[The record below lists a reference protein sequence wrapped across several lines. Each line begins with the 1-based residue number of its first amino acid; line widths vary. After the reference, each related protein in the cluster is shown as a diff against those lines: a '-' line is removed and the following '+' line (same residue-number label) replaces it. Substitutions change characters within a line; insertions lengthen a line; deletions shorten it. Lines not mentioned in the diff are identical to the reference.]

1 MAGNRTTD
9 SQVASY
15 AYFMKKAIIFYLLI
29 CLFLSLSLPFDA
41 AIAATELRLLLL
53 PSALE
58 IGPSSRAA
66 VTLVLLGEPGQT
78 VRLSTMQLPAELSA
92 TIDPPNLTTPGT
104 AKLHLETT
112 AGFRPGPYTL
122 EISATDGTQVR
133 LASLGLSSR
142 KDLEISVSPTQGVVM
157 PGQST
162 VFSLYLYHTAP
173 FTHLQLQLHSSPPLE
188 AVFSPLQ
195 PLSSETSSCTL
206 SVSPLPPG
214 LHSLEVDVSDGTR
227 STALSLSIVAMFPD
241 VEEHWSQPNVSNL
254 MGKGILAGY
263 ADGTF
268 RPESPLTRAEFAKII
283 SLAFS
288 FEPKRSDSPLFTD
301 IPNGFWALPFI
312 ERLWKAQIIEGFPDN
327 TFRPQEPVKRAEL
340 AAMLTRVINW
350 PLVASSFP
358 PTFTDLDSRHWGFRY
373 IETGTWQGAWDGY
386 PNGSFQPDRYAS
398 RAEVAALIV
407 RLLPD

>member
-1 MAGNRTTD
+1 
-9 SQVASY
+9 
-15 AYFMKKAIIFYLLI
+15 MKKMIGFYLLV
-29 CLFLSLSLPFDA
+29 CLFLHFSLPLDA
-41 AIAATELRLLLL
+41 VIGATEVRLLLL

-78 VRLSTMQLPAELSA
+78 VQLSTMQSPAELSA
-92 TIDPPNLTTPGT
+92 TIDPPNLTIPGT

-133 LASLGLSSR
+133 LASLSLSSR

-157 PGQST
+157 PDQSM
-162 VFSLYLYHTAP
+162 VFSLYLYHTSP
-173 FTHLQLQLHSSPPLE
+173 FTQLQLQLQSSPPLE
-188 AVFSPLQ
+188 AVFSSLQ

-214 LHSLEVDVSDGTR
+214 LHSLEVDVSDGKR
-227 STALSLSIVAMFPD
+227 STALSLSIVVLFPD
-241 VEEHWSQPNVSNL
+241 VEGHWSQPMVSDL
-254 MGKGILAGY
+254 MGKGILTGY

-268 RPESPLTRAEFAKII
+268 RPESLLTRAEFAKIV
-283 SLAFS
+283 SLTFS
-288 FEPKRSDSPLFTD
+288 FESKRSDSPLFSD
-301 IPNGFWALPFI
+301 IEKEFWALPFI

-327 TFRPQEPVKRAEL
+327 TFRAQEPIKRAEL

-358 PTFTDLDSRHWGFRY
+358 PTFTDLDSRHWGFQY
-373 IETGTWQGAWDGY
+373 IETGAWQGAWDGY

-398 RAEVAALIV
+398 RAEVAALIA
-407 RLLPD
+407 RLLPN

>member
-1 MAGNRTTD
+1 
-9 SQVASY
+9 
-15 AYFMKKAIIFYLLI
+15 MKKMIGFYLLV
-29 CLFLSLSLPFDA
+29 CLFLHFSLPLDA
-41 AIAATELRLLLL
+41 VIGATEIRLLLL

-78 VRLSTMQLPAELSA
+78 VQLSTMQSPAELSA
-92 TIDPPNLTTPGT
+92 TIDPPNLTIPGT

-133 LASLGLSSR
+133 LASLSLSSR

-157 PGQST
+157 PDQSM
-162 VFSLYLYHTAP
+162 VFSLYLYHTSP
-173 FTHLQLQLHSSPPLE
+173 FTQLQLQLQSSPPLE
-188 AVFSPLQ
+188 AVFSSLQ

-214 LHSLEVDVSDGTR
+214 LHSLEVNVSDGKR
-227 STALSLSIVAMFPD
+227 STALSLSIVVLFPD
-241 VEEHWSQPNVSNL
+241 VEGHWSQPMVSDL
-254 MGKGILAGY
+254 MGKGILTGY

-268 RPESPLTRAEFAKII
+268 RPESLLTRAEFAKIV
-283 SLAFS
+283 SLTFS
-288 FEPKRSDSPLFTD
+288 FESKRSDSPLFSD
-301 IPNGFWALPFI
+301 IEKEFWALPFI

-327 TFRPQEPVKRAEL
+327 TFRAQEPIKRAEL

-358 PTFTDLDSRHWGFRY
+358 PTFTDLDSRHWGFQY
-373 IETGTWQGAWDGY
+373 IETGAWQGAWDGY

-398 RAEVAALIV
+398 RAEVAALIA

>member
-9 SQVASY
+9 SQVASS
-15 AYFMKKAIIFYLLI
+15 ARFMKKWIGFCLLV
-29 CLFLSLSLPFDA
+29 CLFLRFSLPFDA
-41 AIAATELRLLLL
+41 VNAAAEVRLLLL

-58 IGPSSRAA
+58 IGPSSRAT

-78 VRLSTMQLPAELSA
+78 VALSTMQLPAELSA
-92 TIDPPNLTTPGT
+92 TIDPPNVITPGT
-104 AKLHLETT
+104 ARLDLETT

-133 LASLGLSSR
+133 LASLSLSSR
-142 KDLEISVSPTQGVVM
+142 KDLEISISPTLGVAM
-157 PGQST
+157 PNQSV

-173 FTHLQLQLHSSPPLE
+173 FTHLQLQLQSNPPLE
-188 AVFSPLQ
+188 AVFSSLL

-214 LHSLEVDVSDGTR
+214 LHSFEVSVSDGIR
-227 STALSLSIVAMFPD
+227 STALSLSIVAIFPD
-241 VEEHWSQPNVSNL
+241 VVGHWSQLNVSNL
-254 MGKGILAGY
+254 MSKGILAGY

-268 RPESPLTRAEFAKII
+268 QPESPLTRAEFAKIV

-288 FEPKRSDSPLFTD
+288 FEPKRSDSLLFSD
-301 IPNGFWALPFI
+301 IPTGFWALPFI

-327 TFRPQEPVKRAEL
+327 TYRPQEPVTRAEL
-340 AAMLTRVINW
+340 AAMLSRVINW
-350 PLVASSFP
+350 PLVASTFP
-358 PTFTDLDSRHWGFRY
+358 PTFTDLDTRHWGFRY
-373 IETGTWQGAWDGY
+373 IETGAWKGAWDGY
-386 PNGSFQPDRYAS
+386 PDGSFQPDRYAS
-398 RAEVAALIV
+398 RAEVAALIA

>member
-9 SQVASY
+9 SQIASS
-15 AYFMKKAIIFYLLI
+15 ANIMKKIIGFTLLV
-29 CLFLSLSLPFDA
+29 CLFLHFSLPLDA
-41 AIAATELRLLLL
+41 VIGATEVRLLLL

-58 IGPSSRAA
+58 IGPSSRTA

-78 VRLSTMQLPAELSA
+78 IQLSTMQLPAELSA
-92 TIDPPNLTTPGT
+92 TIDPPNLTIPGT

-112 AGFRPGPYTL
+112 AGFHPGPYTL
-122 EISATDGTQVR
+122 EISATDGAQVC
-133 LASLGLSSR
+133 LASLSLSSR

-157 PGQST
+157 PDQSM
-162 VFSLYLYHTAP
+162 VFSLYLYHTSP
-173 FTHLQLQLHSSPPLE
+173 FTQLQLQLQSSPPLE
-188 AVFSPLQ
+188 AVFSSLQ

-206 SVSPLPPG
+206 SVSPLTPG
-214 LHSLEVDVSDGTR
+214 LHLLEVNLSDGKR
-227 STALSLSIVAMFPD
+227 SAALSLSIVVMFPD
-241 VEEHWSQPNVSNL
+241 VEGHWSQPMVSDL

-283 SLAFS
+283 SLTFS
-288 FEPKRSDSPLFTD
+288 FDPKRSDSPLFLD
-301 IPNGFWALPFI
+301 IEEEFWALPFI

-327 TFRPQEPVKRAEL
+327 TFRAQEPIKRAEL

-358 PTFTDLDSRHWGFRY
+358 PTFTDLDSRHWGFQY
-373 IETGTWQGAWDGY
+373 IETGAWQGAWDGY

-398 RAEVAALIV
+398 RAEVAALIA

>member
-9 SQVASY
+9 SQVASP
-15 AYFMKKAIIFYLLI
+15 AHFMKKLIAVFLLV
-29 CLFLSLSLPFDA
+29 CLFSYFSLPLDG
-41 AIAATELRLLLL
+41 IRATAEVRLLLL

-78 VRLSTMQLPAELSA
+78 VELSTMQLPAELYA
-92 TIDPPNLTTPGT
+92 TIEPPNLTTPGT
-104 AKLHLETT
+104 ATLHLETT
-112 AGFRPGPYTL
+112 AGFHPGPYTL

-133 LASLGLSSR
+133 LASLSLSSR

-157 PGQST
+157 PDQSM
-162 VFSLYLYHTAP
+162 VFSLYFFHTAP
-173 FTHLQLQLHSSPPLE
+173 FTQLQLQLQSSPPLK
-188 AVFSPLQ
+188 AVFSALQ
-195 PLSSETSSCTL
+195 PLSSDTSSCTL
-206 SVSPLPPG
+206 SISPLPPG
-214 LHSLEVDVSDGTR
+214 LHSLEVEVSDGTR
-227 STALSLSIVAMFPD
+227 STALSLSIVAVFPD
-241 VEEHWSQPNVSNL
+241 VEGHWSQLMVSKL
-254 MGKGILAGY
+254 ISKGILAGY
-263 ADGTF
+263 EDGTF
-268 RPESPLTRAEFAKII
+268 QPESPLTRAELAKII

-288 FEPKRSDSPLFTD
+288 FESKRSDPPLFSD
-301 IPNGFWALPFI
+301 IPDGFWALPFI
-312 ERLWKAQIIEGFPDN
+312 ERLWKAQIIEGFPDG
-327 TFRPQEPVKRAEL
+327 TFRAQDPVKRVEL

-373 IETGTWQGAWDGY
+373 IETGAWQGAWDGY

-398 RAEVAALIV
+398 RAEVAALIA

>member
-15 AYFMKKAIIFYLLI
+15 AYFMKKAIVFYLLV
-29 CLFLSLSLPFDA
+29 CLFLPFSLPFDA

-157 PGQST
+157 PGQSM

-173 FTHLQLQLHSSPPLE
+173 FTHLQLQLHSSPRWKQSFHPC
-188 AVFSPLQ
+188 SPY
-195 PLSSETSSCTL
+195 PRK
-206 SVSPLPPG
+206 LPVV
-214 LHSLEVDVSDGTR
+214 H
-227 STALSLSIVAMFPD
+227 
-241 VEEHWSQPNVSNL
+241 
-254 MGKGILAGY
+254 
-263 ADGTF
+263 
-268 RPESPLTRAEFAKII
+268 
-283 SLAFS
+283 
-288 FEPKRSDSPLFTD
+288 
-301 IPNGFWALPFI
+301 
-312 ERLWKAQIIEGFPDN
+312 
-327 TFRPQEPVKRAEL
+327 
-340 AAMLTRVINW
+340 
-350 PLVASSFP
+350 
-358 PTFTDLDSRHWGFRY
+358 
-373 IETGTWQGAWDGY
+373 
-386 PNGSFQPDRYAS
+386 
-398 RAEVAALIV
+398 
-407 RLLPD
+407 

>member
-1 MAGNRTTD
+1 
-9 SQVASY
+9 
-15 AYFMKKAIIFYLLI
+15 MKKTIGFTLLV
-29 CLFLSLSLPFDA
+29 CLHLLLSPTIDPI
-41 AIAATELRLLLL
+41 IAATDVRLLLL

-58 IGPSSRAA
+58 IGPSSRAV
-66 VTLVLLGEPGQT
+66 VTLVVLGEPGQT
-78 VRLSTMQLPAELSA
+78 VELRTLQLPAELSA
-92 TIDPPNLTTPGT
+92 TIAPPKLTTPGIAT
-104 AKLHLETT
+104 LHLETT
-112 AGFRPGPYTL
+112 ALFRPGPYAL

-133 LASLGLSSR
+133 LASLSLSNR
-142 KDLEISVSPTQGVVM
+142 KDLEISISPTQGIVRSD
-157 PGQST
+157 QSM

-173 FTHLQLQLHSSPPLE
+173 FTHLQLQLQSSPPLE
-188 AVFSPLQ
+188 AVFSILQ

-241 VEEHWSQPNVSNL
+241 VEGHWSQPMVSNL
-254 MGKGILAGY
+254 IGKGIIAGY
-263 ADGTF
+263 TDGTF
-268 RPESPLTRAEFAKII
+268 RPESPLTRSEFAKIV

-288 FEPKRSDSPLFTD
+288 FEPKRSDSPLFSD
-301 IPNGFWALPFI
+301 IEKGFWALPFI

-327 TFRPQEPVKRAEL
+327 TFRAQEPVTRAEL
-340 AAMLTRVINW
+340 AAMLTRTINW
-350 PLVASSFP
+350 PLVAISFP

-398 RAEVAALIV
+398 RAEVAALIS
-407 RLLPD
+407 RLLPDGN

>member
-1 MAGNRTTD
+1 
-9 SQVASY
+9 
-15 AYFMKKAIIFYLLI
+15 MKKIIGFTLLV
-29 CLFLSLSLPFDA
+29 CLFLHFSLPLDA
-41 AIAATELRLLLL
+41 VIGATEVRLLLL

-58 IGPSSRAA
+58 IGPSSRTA

-78 VRLSTMQLPAELSA
+78 IQLSTMQLPAELSA
-92 TIDPPNLTTPGT
+92 TIDPPNLTIPGT

-112 AGFRPGPYTL
+112 AGFHPGPYTL
-122 EISATDGTQVR
+122 EISATDGTQVC
-133 LASLGLSSR
+133 LASLSLSSR

-157 PGQST
+157 PDQSM
-162 VFSLYLYHTAP
+162 VFSLYLYHTSP
-173 FTHLQLQLHSSPPLE
+173 FTQLQLQLQSSPPLE
-188 AVFSPLQ
+188 AVFSSLQ

-214 LHSLEVDVSDGTR
+214 LHSLEVNLSDGKR
-227 STALSLSIVAMFPD
+227 SAALSLSIVVMFPD
-241 VEEHWSQPNVSNL
+241 VEGHWSQPMVSDL

-268 RPESPLTRAEFAKII
+268 RPESPLTRAEFAKIV
-283 SLAFS
+283 SLTFS
-288 FEPKRSDSPLFTD
+288 FEPKRSDSPLFLD
-301 IPNGFWALPFI
+301 IEKEFWALPFI

-327 TFRPQEPVKRAEL
+327 TFRAQEPIKRAEL

-358 PTFTDLDSRHWGFRY
+358 PTFTDLDSRHWGFQY
-373 IETGTWQGAWDGY
+373 IETGAWQGAWDGY

-398 RAEVAALIV
+398 RAEVAALIA

>member
-15 AYFMKKAIIFYLLI
+15 AYFMKKTIIFYLLI

-41 AIAATELRLLLL
+41 VIAATELRLLLL

-188 AVFSPLQ
+188 AVFSSLQ

-358 PTFTDLDSRHWGFRY
+358 PTFTDLDSRHWGFQY

-386 PNGSFQPDRYAS
+386 PNGSFQPERYAS